1 MIGAILIAHP
11 EKVAD
16 CIKAMQDAT
25 DIEVTIKH
33 RIGIDEMEDY
43 SGMANF
49 VESVANTGCKTF
61 IVHAR
66 KAWLKGLSPKEE
78 ETAAASLADGS
89 PHGSESM
96 VVNGFCS

>member
-1 MIGAILIAHP
+1 MIGAILMAHP

-43 SGMANF
+43 SGMPNF
-49 VESVANTGCKTF
+49 VETVANTGCKTF

-66 KAWLKGLSPKEE
+66 KAWLKGLSPNCSGF
-78 ETAAASLADGS
+78 AADGG

-96 VVNGFCS
+96 LVNGFCS